1 MTEAD
6 EQAREREP
14 TREEIGRMVGPV
26 LVEFGASWCGYCRA
40 LAPKLARLL
49 EDYPQVRH
57 LKIADAPGRRL
68 GRSFRVKLWP
78 TLVFLRDGQ
87 VVQQA
92 ARPEL
97 GDVRAGLVAITEARS
112 EINQSPPSPPGRP
125 GR

>member
-1 MTEAD
+1 MTAAD
-6 EQAREREP
+6 DQGREP
-14 TREEIGRMVGPV
+14 TREEIDRMDGPV

-49 EDYPQVRH
+49 ADYPQVRH
-57 LKIADAPGRRL
+57 LKIEDGPGRRL

-78 TLVFLRDGQ
+78 TMVFLRDGQ
-87 VVQQA
+87 AVKQV

-97 GDVRAGLVAITEARS
+97 GEVRAGLVAITEARCG
-112 EINQSPPSPPGRP
+112 INPPASAPGRP